1 MKSEYKLREMNKE
14 DLLVVFN
21 WRNHPNIRKFM
32 VNTEVVNFSEHE
44 KWFLEKT
51 TDPLTRILI
60 FENNTTKTGFVNFKI
75 SEDQTSA
82 IWGFYKSPNAPSGFG
97 TVLCG
102 AALQYAFNN
111 INLAEV
117 IGLVRLD
124 NPVSMRLHEK
134 LGFEQKTLD
143 LGNNN
148 SKKYPT
154 DMIRFQLCKENW
166 TNQHN

>member
-1 MKSEYKLREMNKE
+1 MTKE
-14 DLLVVFN
+14 DLLDVFN

-32 VNTEVVNFSEHE
+32 VNTEIVNFSEHE

-51 TDPLTRILI
+51 IDPLTRLLI
-60 FENNTTKTGFVNFKI
+60 FENKTAKSGFINFKM
-75 SEDQTSA
+75 SHNQTSA
-82 IWGFYKSPNAPSGFG
+82 NWGFYKSPNAPSGCG
-97 TVLCG
+97 TVLCR
-102 AALQYAFNN
+102 AALRYAFEK

-124 NPVSMRLHEK
+124 NPISMRLHEK
-134 LGFEQKTLD
+134 LGFEQKTLEMGD
-143 LGNNN
+143 NN
-148 SKKYPT
+148 SKKYSP